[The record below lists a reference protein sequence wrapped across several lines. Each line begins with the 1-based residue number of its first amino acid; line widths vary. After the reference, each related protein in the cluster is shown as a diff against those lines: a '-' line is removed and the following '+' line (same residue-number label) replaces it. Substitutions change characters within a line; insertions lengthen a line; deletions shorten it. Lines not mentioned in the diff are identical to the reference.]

1 VMTNPLHKTRIA
13 LIVGLILLS
22 VGALSLRFHNDFL
35 AGFGIASGVALVAI
49 STLKS
54 FGFGSAQPRR

>member
-1 VMTNPLHKTRIA
+1 MANPLHKTRVA
-13 LIVGLILLS
+13 LLVGLVMLA
-22 VGALSLRFHNDFL
+22 VGALGLRFHNDFL

-54 FGFGSAQPRR
+54 FGIGSAQPKR